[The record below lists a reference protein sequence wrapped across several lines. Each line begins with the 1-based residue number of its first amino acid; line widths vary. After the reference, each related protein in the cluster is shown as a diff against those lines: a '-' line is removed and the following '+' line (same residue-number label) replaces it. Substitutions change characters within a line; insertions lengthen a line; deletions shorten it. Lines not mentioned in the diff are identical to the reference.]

1 MADFTS
7 RCRRYRGR
15 SNELTETEII
25 RDEIRKL
32 KAEAGFKLRCK
43 VRLYN
48 GASTQEVSQDIA
60 RYNSEH
66 GIVYTRRQH
75 SHTFACYAND
85 RELKC
90 SIDDRLVDITEIL
103 RNLSRELEIV

>member
-1 MADFTS
+1 MADSTS

-15 SNELTETEII
+15 SYAHTEAEII
-25 RDEIRKL
+25 REEIRKL

-43 VRLYN
+43 VRLDS
-48 GASTQEVSQDIA
+48 GVSAQEVSQDIA

-66 GIVYTRRQH
+66 SIVYTRQQH

-103 RNLSRELEIV
+103 RNLGRELEKV